1 MATIKMSDI
10 YSTLSTAEVNISN
23 TAELLNAIRAE
34 LGGAYALA
42 VPTADDR
49 NIGEV
54 GIGINSLLQ
63 HKNDFL
69 NQLIDRIGLVVIKH
83 KSLKNPLGKFKKG
96 MMPMGYTIEEVYT
109 DITKAKRF
117 DPKDA
122 ETTLFKREIP
132 DVKVFFHQRNRQ
144 DFYEQTIS
152 QQELKAAFTSYQNLD
167 NFISGIFEA
176 LYNSQELDEYLYMR
190 KLIDD
195 YYVKGYFHHVK
206 VTDPTTP
213 DATKQ
218 FVKKIRAMVKKLS
231 LGMGSRKYNHT
242 GVHTRSELEGLHL
255 FIDADTEAEIDVDV
269 LAVAFN
275 MSRTDFLSKV
285 TVIDEF
291 ENKEIKAVLVDEDW
305 FMSYDTNIEMTNI
318 YNPKGLYWTYF
329 LHIWQLHSC
338 STLEN
343 AVVFSTADEPVIIVP
358 IAKISP
364 KTADVKQG
372 ATQQFTG
379 TVEDGTATSQTYE
392 VTGKTKA
399 GTTISSTGLLTVDV
413 TEPVGTKL
421 TVTYKAVVGSE
432 NLSDTAEVT
441 VTSA

>member
-399 GTTISSTGLLTVDV
+399 GTTISSTGLLTVDA

-421 TVTYKAVVGSE
+421 TVTYKAVVGAE

>member
-206 VTDPTTP
+206 VADPTTP

-399 GTTISSTGLLTVDV
+399 GTTISSTGLLTVDD

>member
-96 MMPMGYTIEEVYT
+96 MMPLGYTIEEVYT

-117 DPKDA
+117 DPKDS

-132 DVKVFFHQRNRQ
+132 DIKVFFHQRNRQ

-206 VTDPTTP
+206 VADPTTP

-399 GTTISSTGLLTVDV
+399 GTTISSTGLLTVDA

-421 TVTYKAVVGSE
+421 TVTYKAVVGAE

-441 VTSA
+441 VTIA